1 MPWVSL
7 MRDREQR
14 EREAKSVLGLGL
26 RRAFWL
32 LVARRIAIIVTT
44 VVVVIVVVT

>member
-1 MPWVSL
+1 LVRPTSKAE
-7 MRDREQR
+7 RG
-14 EREAKSVLGLGL
+14 EREKETVLGLGL

-44 VVVVIVVVT
+44 VVVVVVVIA